1 MAQSFHGRL
10 IVKFKRTGRN
20 SYLDADNWASALIVH
35 QLLPEPCSVADFPG
49 YRVVDVSK
57 SVLGTIVRLATAS

>member
-1 MAQSFHGRL
+1 VQFERP
-10 IVKFKRTGRN
+10 GRN
-20 SYLDADNWASALIVH
+20 SYLDADNWASALVIR

-57 SVLGTIVRLATAS
+57 SVLDTIVRLAPAS